1 MTVKPVIA
9 ICAQISF
16 TGFGVHILVSLCGRN
31 SDSLTGQAGN
41 PLDQR
46 GMVCSGIEIF
56 ITLNGGVAGNTRKS
70 QWISMVHI
78 CKEIVHYDY

>member
-46 GMVCSGIEIF
+46 GMEPGPVCSGIER
-56 ITLNGGVAGNTRKS
+56 VS
-70 QWISMVHI
+70 QI
-78 CKEIVHYDY
+78 